1 LPFFT
6 NSSKVYQIDPP
17 LPALSEPVLS
27 MTDLLRQHASRLV
40 TLWKELTGED
50 LFAWNEKALPP
61 VPEPVLHAF
70 HLALAGEQ
78 PAVPFQVEG
87 SSWIGVRSQRS
98 AEPFFLISRAPAQG
112 DLSLLALLASLLD
125 ELAVEKDASRQLQE
139 ELLSAW
145 NRLNFLYEMARIA
158 IQQDDLPQVFTRLIR
173 SLLQVIQVEDIC
185 LVLENGPSLQVF
197 TASGRQIP
205 ALEGLAPYA
214 GQPGPIH
221 VLVSETTLPGTLQAV
236 KPEIH
241 SLVLLTMNLEGQA
254 RGLLGLINPPG
265 GVLKVSDSQLLHS
278 TVEQISMLI
287 NSTLARTVQEA
298 SRRLEHELQIA
309 SQIQANFLPR
319 SLPELPELEFAVKLK
334 PAHHIGGDFYDV
346 QPVAGG
352 LAIMAGDVAGKGIP
366 AAMLTSL
373 VHATLKSEAQYH
385 QEPAQLLRSINRLIY
400 GELDRSDTFITA
412 FLAVLETS
420 PLRLSYA
427 SAGHTS
433 ALLWQNAA
441 HTVQQL
447 PSTGLPLGVTPD
459 LDLEECSLDLNPGDT
474 LILYSDGITEAENVS
489 GRVFGTQGLIDLVF
503 AGQSAPAAEHLNMIL
518 TALDLHRGGLALK
531 DDVVLFL
538 ARALSSQDSTLVTP
552 FVYPAEKSSVRS
564 LALLARQ
571 MASEIK
577 FANLSQRSV
586 YLNEL
591 ELAVSEIATN
601 VVVHA
606 YRGLPFAGR
615 LQGRITV
622 APQQVTLDLIDNG
635 HPFQPSSRRRD
646 YSLHDPPVGGYG
658 LLIARRLLNVC
669 SYTQLGEGRNHWHL
683 EKRVPERR

>member
-1 LPFFT
+1 MSAT
-6 NSSKVYQIDPP
+6 VQ
-17 LPALSEPVLS
+17 S
-27 MTDLLRQHASRLV
+27 MTDFLSQQSSRLV

-50 LFAWNEKALPP
+50 LFAWNEKALSP
-61 VPEPVLHAF
+61 VPEPVLLAF
-70 HLALAGEQ
+70 RQTLEGEQ
-78 PAVPFQVEG
+78 PAVRFLVEG
-87 SSWIGVRSQRS
+87 GGWFGVRSQRS
-98 AEPFFLISRAPAQG
+98 AEPFFLLSRAPDRG
-112 DLSLLALLASLLD
+112 DLGLLALLASLLD
-125 ELAVEKDASRQLQE
+125 DLAFEKDASRQIQE

-158 IQQDDLPQVFTRLIR
+158 LQQGDLSQVFTRLIR

-185 LVLENGPSLQVF
+185 LVLENGPVLQVF

-205 ALEGLAPYA
+205 TLEGLAPY
-214 GQPGPIH
+214 GVQPGLSQI
-221 VLVSETTLPGTLQAV
+221 LVRGTTLPAALEAV
-236 KPEIH
+236 HPEIH
-241 SLVLLTMNLEGQA
+241 SLVLLTMSLEGQA
-254 RGLLGLINPPG
+254 RGLLGLINPPE

-278 TVEQISMLI
+278 TVEHISMLI
-287 NSTLARTVQEA
+287 NTTLARTMQEA
-298 SRRLEHELQIA
+298 SRHLEHELQIA
-309 SQIQANFLPR
+309 SLIQANFLPR
-319 SLPELPELEFAVKLK
+319 SLPELPNLEFAVRLK

-352 LAIMAGDVAGKGIP
+352 LAIMVGDVAGKGVP

-385 QEPAQLLRSINRLIY
+385 HEPAQLLRSINRLIY

-412 FLAVLETS
+412 FLAVLETA

-433 ALLWQNAA
+433 ALLWQTAA

-447 PSTGLPLGVTPD
+447 PSTGLPLGVAPD
-459 LDLEECSLDLNPGDT
+459 LDLQECSLDLNPGDT
-474 LILYSDGITEAENVS
+474 LILYSDGITEAENAS

-503 AGQSAPAAEHLNMIL
+503 AGQSAPAAEHLNMIM
-518 TALDLHRGGLALK
+518 TALDLHRGGLDLK

-538 ARALSSQDSTLVTP
+538 ARALSPESSTLVTP
-552 FVYPAEKSSVRS
+552 FIYPAEKSSVRS
-564 LALLARQ
+564 LALLVRQ

-606 YRGLPFAGR
+606 YRDLPYAGR

-622 APQQVTLDLIDNG
+622 APQQVTLDLIDTG
-635 HPFQPSSRRRD
+635 HPFQPSSPRRD
-646 YSLHDPPVGGYG
+646 YSLHDPPIGGYG

-669 SYTQLGEGRNHWHL
+669 SYTQLGDGRNHWRL